1 MPISSSD
8 ILNLSHALKDICEV
22 DCETCPLLTRTL
34 RLVAQSNL
42 LQAHLLYSHTL
53 SEDCCRQNC
62 HYYRDENSLSGN
74 NYDQLTVRHG
84 QRQEGFNLNY
94 IHEHPRRNAED
105 YTSEDCESE
114 LCD

>member
-34 RLVAQSNL
+34 RLMAQSNL

-53 SEDCCRQNC
+53 AEDCCRQNC
-62 HYYRDENSLSGN
+62 HYYGAPKNFPQNDHDRP
-74 NYDQLTVRHG
+74 TVRHS
-84 QRQEGFNLNY
+84 QRQEDFNLNY
-94 IHEHPRRNAED
+94 IHEHPGHNEED
-105 YTSEDCESE
+105 
-114 LCD
+114 

>member
-22 DCETCPLLTRTL
+22 DCETCPLLTNTL

-53 SEDCCRQNC
+53 SEACCQERILLQ
-62 HYYRDENSLSGN
+62 DP
-74 NYDQLTVRHG
+74 
-84 QRQEGFNLNY
+84 RQEKFNLNY
-94 IHEHPRRNAED
+94 IHEHPRADHDRND
-105 YTSEDCESE
+105 YDDCGSDN
-114 LCD
+114 CD

>member
-22 DCETCPLLTRTL
+22 DCETCPLLTKAL

-53 SEDCCRQNC
+53 SEACCQERSR
-62 HYYRDENSLSGN
+62 YYRIENSLCKDADHR
-74 NYDQLTVRHG
+74 YIAG
-84 QRQEGFNLNY
+84 QDPRQERFNLNY
-94 IHEHPRRNAED
+94 IHEHPRAD
-105 YTSEDCESE
+105 YDHDDCGSDD
-114 LCD
+114 CD